1 MASKEILNLN
11 NINNNYLLVIIC
23 TFNLI
28 INLGGFMLFYFNSSK
43 NQNNSLIPKLI
54 INGLAFQSIISY
66 CCITFINVNDFFTN
80 NPLPKILFI
89 ITNRIKIF
97 FELPNYLIGLLKL
110 FNALLFIISLIANY
124 LNEIF
129 YCVESIYL
137 FQNPVSNTKNRKIIY
152 ILLDLIIPIIFAM
165 HAIISTFYSIKVD
178 ENHPLMEIYVNNS
191 LECISFSS
199 KFFENL
205 NKCSKYVFADDLRY
219 FKIILR
225 FCWTSMII
233 FPSILIL
240 LILFSIIII
249 LNSIK
254 IQSKLFIYEKQ
265 IFQTRHIIYSILGI
279 VISIGIIILVSFLKN
294 KNIEENINVNNNY
307 ELIYVLIIIFLNLFG
322 VSNAIIRL
330 LEIDFIF
337 GKTFGNVAKE
347 EYNEKAI
354 QQFMKLIGDNE
365 QKEKLKKKI
374 EKNED
379 ENNDIS
385 KNFENIDFSD
395 KNKKEIKFKNRI
407 KINNSYPLSSQI
419 ACDFLSESVYYI
431 ISCITNIAKNKISTS
446 ILQEESYISCNEHI
460 LIPNSN
466 KDNFKC
472 KLNINDDND
481 SIIIDDKEQDLII
494 NSDKSDNNNIENN
507 LNEGESKESYTL
519 FNQWETRT
527 ILLKQAKFGNF
538 FTNLFS
544 RQIKIIEYSP
554 EIFRNILHFD
564 NIDEKQLIKSFN
576 LIDNILKLSSFK
588 GSEGKSGSI
597 FFETHDKKFIIKT
610 IREDELESM
619 YNKLLEKY
627 YNLFSTHLYSN
638 LTRIY
643 GLYTLI
649 LGISKVHVVIMENIF
664 PFDKKALICKYDLK
678 GSSLGRRTKKL
689 FDKKGVTLKD
699 NDYIE
704 LSNKYPQYTI
714 NLTEQGKFIINNVLS
729 SDLDVLEQ
737 ADLMDYSFFVCIAKK
752 KDIKKEEDKIIIKD
766 RIFESVNDD
775 YVYILGIIDYLT
787 EFGINKKIENIIKR
801 IFNKKK
807 YSMSCVNPRIYR
819 KRFTTFLK
827 NCNIVEN

>member
-1 MASKEILNLN
+1 MALNLN
-11 NINNNYLLVIIC
+11 NIYLVVIIC
-23 TFNLI
+23 IFNLI
-28 INLGGFMLFYFNSSK
+28 TNLGGFMLFYFNNSK

-54 INGLAFQSIISY
+54 ITGFAFQSIISY
-66 CCITFINVNDFFTN
+66 CCITLINVNDFITN
-80 NPLPKILFI
+80 NPLPKILSI
-89 ITNRIKIF
+89 ITNRLKIF
-97 FELPNYLIGLLKL
+97 FELYNSLIGLLKL
-110 FNALLFIISLIANY
+110 FNALLFIIILISNY

-152 ILLDLIIPIIFAM
+152 ILLNTIIPIIFAI
-165 HAIISTFYSIKVD
+165 HAITAAFNSIKID
-178 ENHPLMEIYVNNS
+178 ENHPLWEIYENNS
-191 LECISFSS
+191 LQCISFSS
-199 KFFENL
+199 KFFVNL
-205 NKCSKYVFADDLRY
+205 SKCSKYAFGDDLRY
-219 FKIILR
+219 FGIILC
-225 FCWTSMII
+225 FCWASMTI

-265 IFQTRHIIYSILGI
+265 IFQTRHIIYSILGSI
-279 VISIGIIILVSFLKN
+279 FSIGIIFLVYILKN
-294 KNIEENINVNNNY
+294 KNFEQNINIIDNY
-307 ELIYVLIIIFLNLFG
+307 ELYYLLIIIDLNLFG

-330 LEIDFIF
+330 LEIDFFHCI
-337 GKTFGNVAKE
+337 TFSKNVVKE
-347 EYNEKAI
+347 DYNEKAI

-374 EKNED
+374 EKIED
-379 ENNDIS
+379 QNTDIS

-395 KNKKEIKFKNRI
+395 KNKKELKFKNRNS
-407 KINNSYPLSSQI
+407 INNTLPLSSQI

-431 ISCITNIAKNKISTS
+431 ISCIINIANNGISTS
-446 ILQEESYISCNEHI
+446 ILQEQSYISCNEHI

-466 KDNFKC
+466 KDNFNY
-472 KLNINDDND
+472 KLKINDGND
-481 SIIIDDKEQDLII
+481 SIIIDDKEQNLII
-494 NSDKSDNNNIENN
+494 NSDESDNIKENN
-507 LNEGESKESYTL
+507 LNEGESKESYIP

-544 RQIKIIEYSP
+544 RKIKIIEYSP

-564 NIDEKQLIKSFN
+564 KIDETQLIKSFN

-627 YNLFSTHLYSN
+627 YNLFSAHSYSN

-649 LGISKVHVVIMENIF
+649 LGVSKVHVVIMENIF

-704 LSNKYPQYTI
+704 LSNKYPEYTI
-714 NLTEQGKFIINNVLS
+714 NLTEQGILMINNVLS
-729 SDLDVLEQ
+729 YDLDILEE

-752 KDIKKEEDKIIIKD
+752 KDIKEEEDKIIIKD
-766 RIFESVNDD
+766 RIFESINDD

-787 EFGINKKIENIIKR
+787 EFGISKKIENIIKKM
-801 IFNKKK
+801 FNKKK
-807 YSMSCVNPRIYR
+807 YSMSCVNPKIYR
-819 KRFTTFLK
+819 KRFITFLK
-827 NCNIVEN
+827 NCNIVKN